1 MKIIAVIPARYSS
14 TRFPGKLMKKL
25 AEKTVIRTTYENVV
39 ETQLFDEVF
48 VVTDSKLIYDEISM
62 HGGKVMMSIK
72 EHETGSDR
80 IAEAIENI
88 DADVVLNVQG
98 DEPFI
103 NRKALA
109 DLLMTFR
116 GEEAEDVSLS
126 TLKIEIKKEEEIHNP
141 NVVKVVTDAQNYA
154 LYFSRSPIP
163 FSRDTTFHP
172 TYYRHVGVY
181 AFRREALLKFAKLAP
196 LQNELAEKLEQLR
209 YMEYGMRIKVVETDF
224 VGIGID
230 TKEDLEQARK
240 LL

>member
-25 AEKTVIRTTYENVV
+25 GEKTVIRTTYENVV